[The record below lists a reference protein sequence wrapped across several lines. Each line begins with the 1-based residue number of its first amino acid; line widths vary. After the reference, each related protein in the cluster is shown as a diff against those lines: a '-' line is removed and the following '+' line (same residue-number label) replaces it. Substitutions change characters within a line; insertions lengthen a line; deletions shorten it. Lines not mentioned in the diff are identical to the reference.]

1 MRHKPAIDGAKKIA
15 RFPHHSCREN
25 TVINA
30 SGNAA
35 GNNHMKNPT
44 CCLYLG
50 RSMDRRGYYQPTH
63 TWFKSQP
70 IPAELAKI
78 WSMAAL
84 TLPNQTGTLVSV
96 GNSLTLFQ
104 LPLLQYLEIRP

>member
-70 IPAELAKI
+70 VPAEPAEIQSVYGKLNRFLLNQPRFEA
-78 WSMAAL
+78 SMA
-84 TLPNQTGTLVSV
+84 
-96 GNSLTLFQ
+96 SLTGS
-104 LPLLQYLEIRP
+104 R